1 MGMWKEWKEFALK
14 GNVLD
19 LAVAVVIGAAFTKI
33 VNSLVEQIIMPCINA
48 MTPGG
53 DWRGLTVTP
62 LKLGLGPFLGACLDF
77 TLVSFVIYV
86 LVVKLRGKL
95 VKKEEAKPTTKTC
108 PECLE
113 TIPIDARRCKFCTS
127 VLTPRPA

>member
-1 MGMWKEWKEFALK
+1 MWKEWKDFALK

-33 VNSLVEQIIMPCINA
+33 VSSLVEQLFMPLINA
-48 MTPGG
+48 MTPTG
-53 DWRGLTVTP
+53 DWRNLTVTP
-62 LKLGLGPFLGACLDF
+62 LKLGLGPFLGAVLDF
-77 TLVSFVIYV
+77 TLVSFVVFV

-95 VKKEEAKPTTKTC
+95 LKKEEAKPTTKTC

-113 TIPIDARRCKFCTS
+113 KVLIDARRCKFCTS
-127 VLTPRPA
+127 VLIRPT

>member
-1 MGMWKEWKEFALK
+1 MAMWKEWKEFALK

-33 VNSLVEQIIMPCINA
+33 VNSLVEQIIMPLINA
-48 MTPGG
+48 MTPSG
-53 DWRGLTVTP
+53 DWRSLTVTS

-77 TLVSFVIYV
+77 ILVSFVIFV
-86 LVVKLRGKL
+86 IVVKLRGKL
-95 VKKEEAKPTTKTC
+95 LKKEAAKPSTKTC

-113 TIPIDARRCKFCTS
+113 TIPLEAKRCKFCTS
-127 VLTPRPA
+127 VLTRAA

>member
-33 VNSLVEQIIMPCINA
+33 VNSLVEQILMPLINA

-77 TLVSFVIYV
+77 ILVSFVIFII
-86 LVVKLRGKL
+86 VVKLRGKL
-95 VKKEEAKPTTKTC
+95 VHKAPSAPTTQTC

-113 TIPIDARRCKFCTS
+113 AIPLGAKRCKFCTS
-127 VLTPRPA
+127 VLTRAA

>member
-1 MGMWKEWKEFALK
+1 MWKEWKEFALK

-33 VNSLVEQIIMPCINA
+33 VNALVEQLIMPLINA

-53 DWRGLTVTP
+53 DWRTLTVTP
-62 LKLGLGPFLGACLDF
+62 LKLGLGPFLGAVLDF
-77 TLVSFVIYV
+77 ILVSFVIFIV
-86 LVVKLRGKL
+86 VVKLRSKV
-95 VKKEEAKPTTKTC
+95 VKTEEAKPTTRTC

-113 TIPIDARRCKFCTS
+113 TVPIAAKRCKACTS
-127 VLTPRPA
+127 VLARPA

>member
-1 MGMWKEWKEFALK
+1 MGMWKEWNEFALK

-33 VNSLVEQIIMPCINA
+33 VNSLVEQIIMPLINA

-53 DWRGLTVTP
+53 DWRTLTVTS

-77 TLVSFVIYV
+77 ALVSFVIFI

-95 VKKEEAKPTTKTC
+95 VKKDEVKPTTKTC

-113 TIPIDARRCKFCTS
+113 TIPLDAKRCKFCTS
-127 VLTPRPA
+127 VLTRAA

>member
-1 MGMWKEWKEFALK
+1 MGMWKEFRDFAFK

-48 MTPGG
+48 ITPGG
-53 DWRGLTVTP
+53 DWRTLTVTP
-62 LKLGLGPFLGACLDF
+62 LKLGLGPFFGACLDF
-77 TLVSFVIYV
+77 ALVSFVIFII
-86 LVVKLRGKL
+86 VVKLRQKL
-95 VKKEEAKPTTKTC
+95 EKKEVAAPTTKTC

-113 TIPIDARRCKFCTS
+113 TIPLEAKRCKFCTS
-127 VLTPRPA
+127 VLTRTA

>member
-33 VNSLVEQIIMPCINA
+33 VNALVEQIIMPLVNA
-48 MTPGG
+48 ATPGG
-53 DWRGLTVTP
+53 DWRTLTVTP

-77 TLVSFVIYV
+77 ALVSFVIFIV
-86 LVVKLRGKL
+86 VVKLRGKL
-95 VKKEEAKPTTKTC
+95 EHKEQVKPTTKTC

-113 TIPIDARRCKFCTS
+113 TIPLDAKRCKFCTS
-127 VLTPRPA
+127 VLTRTA

>member
-33 VNSLVEQIIMPCINA
+33 VNALVEQIIMPLLNA
-48 MTPGG
+48 ITPGG
-53 DWRGLTVTP
+53 DWRTLTVTP

-77 TLVSFVIYV
+77 LLVSFVIFII
-86 LVVKLRGKL
+86 VVKLRGTL
-95 VKKEEAKPTTKTC
+95 VHKEEAKPTTKTC

-113 TIPIDARRCKFCTS
+113 TIPLEAKRCKFCTT
-127 VLTPRPA
+127 VLTRGV

>member
-19 LAVAVVIGAAFTKI
+19 LAVAVVIGAAFSKI
-33 VNSLVEQIIMPCINA
+33 VSSLVSEILMPLINA
-48 MTPGG
+48 ATPGG
-53 DWRGLTVTP
+53 DWRKLTVTP

-77 TLVSFVIYV
+77 LLVSFVIFII
-86 LVVKLRGKL
+86 VVKLRSAVG
-95 VKKEEAKPTTKTC
+95 KKEEVKPTTKTC

-113 TIPIDARRCKFCTS
+113 TIPLNAKRCKFCTS
-127 VLTPRPA
+127 VLTRAA

>member
-33 VNSLVEQIIMPCINA
+33 VNALVEQIIMPCINA

-53 DWRGLTVTP
+53 DWRGLTVSP

-77 TLVSFVIYV
+77 LLVSIVIFL
-86 LVVKLRGKL
+86 LVVKLRGRL
-95 VKKEEAKPTTKTC
+95 VKKEAGKPTTKTC

-113 TIPIDARRCKFCTS
+113 TIPLEAKRCKFCTS
-127 VLTPRPA
+127 VLTRAA

>member
-33 VNSLVEQIIMPCINA
+33 VNALVEQIIMPLINA
-48 MTPGG
+48 ATPGG

-62 LKLGLGPFLGACLDF
+62 LKLGLGPFLGAVLDF
-77 TLVSFVIYV
+77 ALVSFVIFIV
-86 LVVKLRGKL
+86 VVKLKGKL
-95 VKKEEAKPTTKTC
+95 VHTEAVAPTTKTC

-113 TIPIDARRCKFCTS
+113 TIPLQAKRCKFCTS
-127 VLTPRPA
+127 PQTRAA

>member
-19 LAVAVVIGAAFTKI
+19 LAVAVVIGAAFSKI
-33 VNSLVEQIIMPCINA
+33 VSSLVSEIIMPLINA

-53 DWRGLTVTP
+53 DWRTYTVTP

-77 TLVSFVIYV
+77 ILVSLVIFL
-86 LVVKLRGKL
+86 LVVKLRGSL
-95 VKKEEAKPTTKTC
+95 VKKEEVKPTTKTC

-113 TIPIDARRCKFCTS
+113 TIPLNAKRCKFCTS
-127 VLTPRPA
+127 VLTGAA

>member
-1 MGMWKEWKEFALK
+1 MGMWKEWKAFALK

-33 VNSLVEQIIMPCINA
+33 VNALVEQILMPLLNA

-77 TLVSFVIYV
+77 ILVSFVIFII
-86 LVVKLRGKL
+86 VVKLRSTL
-95 VKKEEAKPTTKTC
+95 VKKEEVKPTTKTC

-113 TIPIDARRCKFCTS
+113 TIPLEAKRCKFCTS
-127 VLTPRPA
+127 VLTRPA

>member
-33 VNSLVEQIIMPCINA
+33 VNALVEQIIMPLINA
-48 MTPGG
+48 ATPGG
-53 DWRGLTVTP
+53 DWRTLTVTP

-77 TLVSFVIYV
+77 ILVSFVIFIV
-86 LVVKLRGKL
+86 VVKLRGKL
-95 VKKEEAKPTTKTC
+95 EHKEQVKPTTKTC

-113 TIPIDARRCKFCTS
+113 TIPLDAKRCKFCTS
-127 VLTPRPA
+127 VLTRAA

>member
-1 MGMWKEWKEFALK
+1 MGMWKDWKDFALK

-33 VNSLVEQIIMPCINA
+33 VNALVEQIIMPLINA

-62 LKLGLGPFLGACLDF
+62 LKLGLGPFLGAVLDF
-77 TLVSFVIYV
+77 LLVSFVIFIV
-86 LVVKLRGKL
+86 VVKLRGAV
-95 VKKEEAKPTTKTC
+95 VKKEVTKPTTKTC

-113 TIPIDARRCKFCTS
+113 TIPLDAKRCKFCTS
-127 VLTPRPA
+127 VLLRAG

>member
-33 VNSLVEQIIMPCINA
+33 VNSLVEQIIMPLINA

-53 DWRGLTVTP
+53 DWRTLTITP

-77 TLVSFVIYV
+77 ILVSFVIFV
-86 LVVKLRGKL
+86 IVVKLRGK
-95 VKKEEAKPTTKTC
+95 VVQKEQVKPTTMTC

-113 TIPIDARRCKFCTS
+113 TIPIGAKRCKFCTT
-127 VLTPRPA
+127 VLPRAA

>member
-1 MGMWKEWKEFALK
+1 MGMWKEWKDFALK

-48 MTPGG
+48 LTPTG
-53 DWRGLTVTP
+53 DWRSLTVTP

-77 TLVSFVIYV
+77 ALVSFVIFI
-86 LVVKLRGKL
+86 LVVKLKGMVL
-95 VKKEEAKPTTKTC
+95 KKEVAKPTTRTC

-113 TIPIDARRCKFCTS
+113 TIPLEAKRCKFCTS
-127 VLTPRPA
+127 VVPRAA

>member
-33 VNSLVEQIIMPCINA
+33 VNALVEQIIMPLINA
-48 MTPGG
+48 ATPGG
-53 DWRGLTVTP
+53 DWRKLTVTP
-62 LKLGLGPFLGACLDF
+62 LNLGLGPFLGACLDF
-77 TLVSFVIYV
+77 ILVSFVIFIV
-86 LVVKLRGKL
+86 VVKLRGKL
-95 VKKEEAKPTTKTC
+95 EHKEQVKPTTKTC

-113 TIPIDARRCKFCTS
+113 TIPLDAKRCKFCTS
-127 VLTPRPA
+127 VLTRAA

>member
-33 VNSLVEQIIMPCINA
+33 VNALVEQVIMPLINA
-48 MTPGG
+48 ITPGG
-53 DWRGLTVTP
+53 DWRALTVTP
-62 LKLGLGPFLGACLDF
+62 LKLGLGPFLGAVLDF
-77 TLVSFVIYV
+77 ILVSFVIFV
-86 LVVKLRGKL
+86 VVVKLRSKV
-95 VKKEEAKPTTKTC
+95 VKKEATQPTTRTC

-113 TIPIDARRCKFCTS
+113 TIPIDARRCKFCTV
-127 VLTPRPA
+127 VLARTA